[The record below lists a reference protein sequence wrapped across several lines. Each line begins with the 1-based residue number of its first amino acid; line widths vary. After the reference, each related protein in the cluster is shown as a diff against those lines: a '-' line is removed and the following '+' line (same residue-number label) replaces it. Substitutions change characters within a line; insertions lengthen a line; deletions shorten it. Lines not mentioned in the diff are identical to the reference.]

1 MLIESFKYNNFK
13 SIKKCDTNRLVG
25 YSEFK
30 SVIFT
35 GRNLFF
41 PNVLLYTEEKLI
53 NPYDEK
59 VMSLNKDCFYDNNE
73 YDYDNKLI
81 SNFKKGKYYFF
92 IYNFENYY
100 HFIYDTI
107 PYLYLLKKLNLA
119 DTVLVN
125 YPNKNMERFFEF
137 NMDLIRKLNIK
148 TEIVDRDNIYETVN
162 ISSSLTHGG
171 FPNNPPCIE
180 FNEFYDNFLR
190 LKINSVDYRPRVY
203 ISRRTW
209 INNDTKNIGTNYTTR
224 RKMINE
230 DELVSELNKL
240 NIIEVFAE
248 NLSMEDKIKMFS
260 SAELV
265 IGSIGG
271 GMANLLFSPKDTK
284 SVVIVTPYFMDI
296 NYRFKY
302 SMENTNITYFDDV
315 STYKEDNNI
324 PLYCRVKYNNIIGE
338 IGDYKDGKYLI
349 NLSNNDIVGFSQNN
363 SYQQIWANDNEFELL
378 DKGLNSP
385 YVVDINKLTSLIKKI
400 L

>member
-1 MLIESFKYNNFK
+1 
-13 SIKKCDTNRLVG
+13 
-25 YSEFK
+25 
-30 SVIFT
+30 
-35 GRNLFF
+35 
-41 PNVLLYTEEKLI
+41 
-53 NPYDEK
+53 
-59 VMSLNKDCFYDNNE
+59 
-73 YDYDNKLI
+73 
-81 SNFKKGKYYFF
+81 
-92 IYNFENYY
+92 
-100 HFIYDTI
+100 
-107 PYLYLLKKLNLA
+107 
-119 DTVLVN
+119 
-125 YPNKNMERFFEF
+125 
-137 NMDLIRKLNIK
+137 
-148 TEIVDRDNIYETVN
+148 
-162 ISSSLTHGG
+162 
-171 FPNNPPCIE
+171 
-180 FNEFYDNFLR
+180 
-190 LKINSVDYRPRVY
+190 
-203 ISRRTW
+203 
-209 INNDTKNIGTNYTTR
+209 
-224 RKMINE
+224 
-230 DELVSELNKL
+230 
-240 NIIEVFAE
+240 
-248 NLSMEDKIKMFS
+248 MEDKIKMFS

-302 SMENTNITYFDDV
+302 SMENTNIIYFDDV